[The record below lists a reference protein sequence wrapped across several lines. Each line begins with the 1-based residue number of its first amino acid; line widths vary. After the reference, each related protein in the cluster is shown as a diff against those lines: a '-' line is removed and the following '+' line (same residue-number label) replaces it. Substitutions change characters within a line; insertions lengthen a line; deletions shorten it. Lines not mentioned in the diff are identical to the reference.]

1 MTRLKRFV
9 LSIVMV
15 FLFATSLSAW
25 NGRDVLESCLYCCG
39 VAGFVLIISLPLTS
53 FSILLLNYKHQYM
66 MEEQAR
72 LLNTSCRDSIAEA
85 VQLNTEKIY
94 QRIATAV
101 PQEVQEA
108 FFFLREENKR
118 LNNTVERLTQAIRKV
133 PAILGD

>member
-1 MTRLKRFV
+1 
-9 LSIVMV
+9 
-15 FLFATSLSAW
+15 
-25 NGRDVLESCLYCCG
+25 
-39 VAGFVLIISLPLTS
+39 
-53 FSILLLNYKHQYM
+53 